1 MIVGTLELTS
11 KYRYGFTSRGAPMY
25 LFVPYDDSLPN
36 YIVGCSHRD
45 LSRNQIGLITE
56 SEQEAKNEKPRGTLV
71 RLLGAVGDYDAERLA
86 ILYQH
91 CPPATKKSKIT
102 DTPVSDPSDRLEI
115 SAETGWRTFHIDPPG
130 CRDIDDAMAFHPTKG
145 WAITIADAAAAV
157 HPDTSIDELAKAVG
171 STFYDLNGSVVHSM
185 LPSSISEDTSSLL
198 PGTPRMGITLMVDSG
213 EFVLSRITVAES
225 YTYESVVGHPLLQGA
240 EPHEWIER
248 AMIQYNTAVAKLLH
262 KHSTGI
268 LRTQSPGDAAD
279 IQHWMTIDPALKFMA
294 MEAAS
299 YVCAEA
305 TTEQPHASLGI
316 GEYCH
321 ASSPLRRYADLVNQ
335 RCLKRI
341 LAGNIDSVDTMLPI
355 HLNQRTKANRR
366 YSRDL
371 LFLEKVIPGRIHT
384 IDVVWLSDQ
393 QVWVPE
399 WKRILRVRHIP
410 SAQNPRPSSIAI
422 FCDPTKRNWKQR
434 ILTAATP

>member
-1 MIVGTLELTS
+1 
-11 KYRYGFTSRGAPMY
+11 
-25 LFVPYDDSLPN
+25 
-36 YIVGCSHRD
+36 
-45 LSRNQIGLITE
+45 
-56 SEQEAKNEKPRGTLV
+56 
-71 RLLGAVGDYDAERLA
+71 
-86 ILYQH
+86 
-91 CPPATKKSKIT
+91 
-102 DTPVSDPSDRLEI
+102 
-115 SAETGWRTFHIDPPG
+115 
-130 CRDIDDAMAFHPTKG
+130 
-145 WAITIADAAAAV
+145 
-157 HPDTSIDELAKAVG
+157 
-171 STFYDLNGSVVHSM
+171 
-185 LPSSISEDTSSLL
+185 
-198 PGTPRMGITLMVDSG
+198 
-213 EFVLSRITVAES
+213 
-225 YTYESVVGHPLLQGA
+225 
-240 EPHEWIER
+240 
-248 AMIQYNTAVAKLLH
+248 
-262 KHSTGI
+262 
-268 LRTQSPGDAAD
+268 
-279 IQHWMTIDPALKFMA
+279 MTIDPALKFMA